1 MITQHVG
8 RGRGIPPAIQMAV
21 KHAFQKHLCYPQ
33 IQCAILSAIAYPL
46 LGVCPNLRSFEACAG
61 FNLDYLLKF
70 LRNTSH
76 IQRFSSGQ
84 RVSVWRTP
92 GLSPIV

>member
-8 RGRGIPPAIQMAV
+8 RGRGIPPATQRAV
-21 KHAFQKHLCYPQ
+21 RLAFQKHLCYPQ
-33 IQCAILSAIAYPL
+33 IQSAILSAIAYPL
-46 LGVCPNLRSFEACAG
+46 LELCPNLHSFEACAG

-70 LRNTSH
+70 LKNTPG

-84 RVSVWRTP
+84 RVRPWRAL
-92 GLSPIV
+92 GL